1 MDPSTPFDDMKSRLP
16 LLEARGRFLREM
28 RLFFRR
34 RGFLEVDA
42 PLLVPAAGMEP
53 HLDAFEVRGTASDRE
68 AFLPT
73 SPEFYLKKLLA
84 AGAPRCFSLAPSFR
98 DEPAGRSHSPE
109 FLMLEWYRPGERLD
123 ALVADCAALLE
134 RLGRRFLPGGRLERG
149 GVACDFTAGIEVLE
163 LSEAWR
169 RWAGADWRALGTE
182 EAWQAVASDWGAD
195 AEGWSPNDCFSYVS
209 LERIEP
215 ALASLGRP
223 VVLSG
228 YPPFQ
233 GALARER
240 SGEPG
245 VIDRFELYA
254 AGVELANAYQELTD
268 GAEQRRR
275 FAAYQAERELLGR
288 PAHPPDERFFD
299 AVDHLPE
306 CAGIAL
312 GADRLLALLLGR
324 TVAEVR
330 HGM

>member
-1 MDPSTPFDDMKSRLP
+1 MESANPFDELRERLS
-16 LLEARGRFLREM
+16 LLRDRERFLREI

-42 PLLVPAAGMEP
+42 PTLVPAAGMEP
-53 HLDAFEVRGTASDRE
+53 HLDAFEVRGTATDRRG
-68 AFLPT
+68 FLPT

-98 DEPAGRSHSPE
+98 DELEGRSHHPE
-109 FLMLEWYRPGERLD
+109 FLMLEWYRPGERIE
-123 ALVADCAALLE
+123 ALVEDCSALLA

-149 GVACDFTAGIEVLE
+149 ETTCDFTAGVEVLE

-169 RWAGADWRALGTE
+169 RWAGADWRELHTE

-223 VVLSG
+223 AILCG

-240 SGEPG
+240 AGEPG
-245 VIDRFELYA
+245 VIDRFELFA
-254 AGVELANAYQELTD
+254 AGAELANAYQELTD
-268 GAEQRRR
+268 GTEQRRR
-275 FAAYQAERELLGR
+275 YAEYQAEREALGR
-288 PAHPPDERFFD
+288 PAHPPDERFFE
-299 AVDHLPE
+299 AVDRLPE

-312 GADRLLALLLGR
+312 GADRLLALLTGH

-330 HGM
+330 HGL